1 MDHYNYNL
9 DLPFS
14 KTKIFFRELN
24 TQEQLFITKANI
36 TFPSDK
42 QNLLEYHLYVL
53 DIVLNCVKNKNDFLK
68 INVIDYV
75 LFLIKLKILS
85 VGSTIDFILNN
96 EDENRAKRK
105 VQMDLKGYMLNL
117 FNASSDLVD
126 EKSIITEKNMSIKM
140 TWPYLNSISDLSY
153 LLLTSKN
160 PYEMFKNSLYQ
171 FIEYFEFN
179 GQKISFNTLNK
190 EEKLKLFE
198 KIPLVFITKI
208 EEKLVDAIKKLTE
221 FNLFGMDVFKSYVF
235 NVFNLSFIEH
245 VKLIYSHDL
254 KSLYR
259 EIYFLASS
267 NLPPDYVLKLSDFE
281 RKTFLTIIQEEIQKS
296 ENKNENSSGDPNLKN
311 EFSEA
316 VKKLQVEFSQNQPK

>member
-1 MDHYNYNL
+1 MDYFNNNL

-14 KTKIFFRELN
+14 KRKIFFRELN
-24 TQEQLFITKANI
+24 TQEQLLITKANI

-53 DIVLNCVKNKNDFLK
+53 DVVLNCIKNKNEFLK

-85 VGSTIDFILNN
+85 VGSTIDFILNE
-96 EDENRAKRK
+96 EDQNRAKRK
-105 VQMDLKGYMLNL
+105 VQMDLKLYMMNL
-117 FNASSDLVD
+117 FNACSDLSD
-126 EKSIITEKNMSIKM
+126 EKAIIKDKNMSIKM
-140 TWPYLNSISDLSY
+140 TWPYLNSISDLSD
-153 LLLTSKN
+153 LFLNSKN

-171 FIEYFEFN
+171 FIEYFEIN
-179 GQKISFNTLNK
+179 EQKISFDTLNK

-198 KIPLVFITKI
+198 KIPLIFITKI
-208 EEKLVDAIKKLTE
+208 EEKLVEAIKKLTE
-221 FNLFGMDVFKSYVF
+221 FNLFGMDLFKSYIF

-245 VKLIYSHDL
+245 IKLIYSHDL

-281 RKTFLTIIQEEIQKS
+281 RKTFLTIIQEEMQKS
-296 ENKNENSSGDPNLKN
+296 ESKSENSSGNPNVKN
-311 EFSEA
+311 EFSDA
-316 VKKLQVEFSQNQPK
+316 VKKLQVEFSQNKPK